1 MVVIP
6 LIFLLSAGISI
17 AMEKEGRLHEKV
29 QEKEERIRTVSYREP
44 VIISEK
50 VQEKYLLAVKS
61 KRYDVVRFYLNEG
74 LVEIDK
80 QDSLHDYNA
89 LQWAAEVNDIEMI
102 NLLVEKG
109 ASVNS
114 ANNKNKHT
122 VLTYAA
128 WHASHQTVKHLL
140 TKGALVDRQNDF
152 GQTPLH
158 YAVEFK
164 KRKAVELLLEYRANV
179 EIADNKGVT
188 AWQLAKDKYI
198 DLSSWYQDADGK
210 KIMELLEYEAKKN
223 KKALEAKWKESSKAG
238 KN

>member
-1 MVVIP
+1 MIFIL
-6 LIFLLSAGISI
+6 LILLLSASIST
-17 AMEKEGRLHEKV
+17 AMEKEGHV
-29 QEKEERIRTVSYREP
+29 PEKEGRIRTVSYREP
-44 VIISEK
+44 LITSEK

-61 KRYDVVRFYLNEG
+61 KRYNVVRFYLDEG
-74 LVEIDK
+74 LVETDK
-80 QDSLHDYNA
+80 QDSSHDYNA

-128 WHASHQTVKHLL
+128 WHASNQTVRHLL

-164 KRKAVELLLEYRANV
+164 KRKTVERLLEYEANV
-179 EIADNKGVT
+179 EIADNNGLT
-188 AWQLAKDKYI
+188 AWDLVKHKYSEM
-198 DLSSWYQDADGK
+198 SSWYQDADGK
-210 KIMELLEYEAKKN
+210 MIMELLENVVKKN
-223 KKALEAKWKESSKAG
+223 KKALTAKWKESSKAG